1 MIVNI
6 KDPET
11 GEEYTEDIESLTQS
25 DLDTMSKEYTTE
37 AKVKRYIENLD
48 VSADMK
54 VILMKLSKFSI
65 TVGKTALKIGKKILE
80 IAIMLMSKFK
90 IATFGLIVGALLT
103 LLIGTIPLIGPPLAA
118 ILTPY
123 LLASG
128 LGLGLLEDLKRDT
141 PDLSSSII
149 DAVEIFAPL
158 KKSEMAA

>member
-11 GEEYTEDIESLTQS
+11 GKEYTEDIESLTQS

-54 VILMKLSKFSI
+54 AILSKLSRFSI

-103 LLIGTIPLIGPPLAA
+103 VIISSIPLIGAALATFLA
-118 ILTPY
+118 PW
-123 LLASG
+123 LLL
-128 LGLGLLEDLKRDT
+128 LGLGRGFLEDLKRDT

-158 KKSEMAA
+158 KKSEMGT

>member
-6 KDPET
+6 KDSET
-11 GEEYTEDIESLTQS
+11 GKEYTEDIESLTQS

-37 AKVKRYIENLD
+37 AKVKRFIENLD
-48 VSADMK
+48 ISADMK
-54 VILMKLSKFSI
+54 VILLKLSKFSI

-103 LLIGTIPLIGPPLAA
+103 LLISSIPLIGPPLAA
-118 ILTPY
+118 FSTPY

-128 LGLGLLEDLKRDT
+128 LGLGLLEDLKQNS

-158 KKSEMAA
+158 KKSEKTA